1 METIHRRLCTN
12 MTGGYHSVAFISRH
26 EALSLWTSGTREINI
41 SWLNTSTDITSLP
54 SFFWDKIGEQKHD
67 IFCRFLTFCKF
78 APGNLV
84 EWAFDVVENKQSI
97 TSQFHQKWPV
107 QASQQIPAKA

>member
-1 METIHRRLCTN
+1 MRLYPRGPAVRGKSTFP
-12 MTGGYHSVAFISRH
+12 GS
-26 EALSLWTSGTREINI
+26 
-41 SWLNTSTDITSLP
+41 TSTDITSLP

-84 EWAFDVVENKQSI
+84 EWAFDVVENQQSI

-107 QASQQIPAKA
+107 

>member
-1 METIHRRLCTN
+1 VDQPYAGNQHFLAQHINR
-12 MTGGYHSVAFISRH
+12 YHK
-26 EALSLWTSGTREINI
+26 
-41 SWLNTSTDITSLP
+41 P
-54 SFFWDKIGEQKHD
+54 SFFFWDKIGEQKHD